1 MLSDY
6 YILGLDT
13 DASDKEIRHQYLELI
28 KKYTPEKNPRRFQD
42 ITESYERIK
51 SKRQAVK
58 NRILG
63 AVEFSDSESVL
74 VALGRSVYIARR
86 RAGLAEL
93 LNEAGMEDK
102 IGLRGDNG
110 KK

>member
-63 AVEFSDSESVL
+63 VVESSDSEFAL
-74 VALGRSVYIARR
+74 AALGRSVNIARR

-93 LNEAGMEDK
+93 LMEAGLQDK
-102 IGLRGDNG
+102 NG
-110 KK
+110 V

>member
-13 DASDKEIRHQYLELI
+13 NASEKEIRHQYLELI
-28 KKYTPEKNPRRFQD
+28 KKYTPEKNPTRFQD

-51 SKRQAVK
+51 SKRQAIK

-63 AVEFSDSESVL
+63 MMECSDSESAL
-74 VALGRSVYIARR
+74 LSLGRSVNIARR
-86 RAGLAEL
+86 RSGLTELLGEAGLRDG
-93 LNEAGMEDK
+93 NEEK
-102 IGLRGDNG
+102 
-110 KK
+110 